1 MLQFEVN
8 KIMFKKLRKFYK
20 NNRIYC
26 ILMIISILC
35 ILVMG
40 VSVVVYFFNQMFT
53 DSYGSR
59 LENIEKYDLGNS
71 LTDLENFYKSQEG
84 VMEVSVRLQGK
95 IIYLDVKVAETMK
108 NEQIQTIATTRLD
121 NISEA
126 NRGFYDIQFM
136 FTREG
141 LNPYLGAKNSGNT
154 VIVWTNYTYD
164 IETTTEQTKK

>member
-40 VSVVVYFFNQMFT
+40 VSVVVYLFNQMFT

-108 NEQIQTIATTRLD
+108 NEQIQTIATTSLD

>member
-1 MLQFEVN
+1 
-8 KIMFKKLRKFYK
+8 MFKKIRKFYK

-40 VSVVVYFFNQMFT
+40 VSVVVYFFNQMVT

-71 LTDLENFYKSQEG
+71 LSDLENFYKSQEG
-84 VMEVSVRLQGK
+84 ITDVKVRLQGK
-95 IIYLDVKVAETMK
+95 IIYVDVSAVATMK
-108 NEQIQTIATTRLD
+108 NEQIQTIATTSLD
-121 NISEA
+121 NISEE

-141 LNPYLGAKNSGNT
+141 LNPYLGAKNSSNT

-164 IETTTEQTKK
+164 IETTTEQAKK

>member
-1 MLQFEVN
+1 
-8 KIMFKKLRKFYK
+8 MFKKLRKFYK

-40 VSVVVYFFNQMFT
+40 VSVVVYFFNQMVT

-71 LTDLENFYKSQEG
+71 LSDLESFYKSQEG
-84 VMEVSVRLQGK
+84 ITDVKVRLQGK
-95 IIYLDVKVAETMK
+95 IIYVDVSAVATMK
-108 NEQIQTIATTRLD
+108 NEQIQTIATTSLD
-121 NISEA
+121 NISEE

-141 LNPYLGAKNSGNT
+141 LNPYLGAKNSSNT

-164 IETTTEQTKK
+164 IETTTEQAKK

>member
-40 VSVVVYFFNQMFT
+40 VSVVVYFFNQMVT

-71 LTDLENFYKSQEG
+71 LSDLENFYKSQEG
-84 VMEVSVRLQGK
+84 ITDVKVRLQGK
-95 IIYLDVKVAETMK
+95 IIYVDVSAVATMK
-108 NEQIQTIATTRLD
+108 NEQIQTIATTSLD
-121 NISEA
+121 NISEE

-141 LNPYLGAKNSGNT
+141 LNPYLGAKNSSNT

-164 IETTTEQTKK
+164 IETTTEQAKK

>member
-1 MLQFEVN
+1 
-8 KIMFKKLRKFYK
+8 MFKKIRKFYK

-40 VSVVVYFFNQMFT
+40 VSVVVYFFNQMVT

-71 LTDLENFYKSQEG
+71 LSDLENFYKSQEG
-84 VMEVSVRLQGK
+84 ITDVKVRLQGK
-95 IIYLDVKVAETMK
+95 IIYVDVSAVATMK
-108 NEQIQTIATTRLD
+108 NEQIQTIATTSLD
-121 NISEA
+121 NISEE

-141 LNPYLGAKNSGNT
+141 LNPYLGAKNSSNT

-164 IETTTEQTKK
+164 IETTTEQVKK

>member
-1 MLQFEVN
+1 
-8 KIMFKKLRKFYK
+8 MFKKLRKFYK

-40 VSVVVYFFNQMFT
+40 VSVVVYFFNQMVT

-71 LTDLENFYKSQEG
+71 LSDLENFYKSQEG
-84 VMEVSVRLQGK
+84 ITDVKVRLQGK
-95 IIYLDVKVAETMK
+95 IIYVDVSAVETMK
-108 NEQIQTIATTRLD
+108 NEQIQTIATTSLD
-121 NISEA
+121 NISEE

-141 LNPYLGAKNSGNT
+141 LNPYLGAKNSSNT

-164 IETTTEQTKK
+164 IETTTEQAKK

>member
-1 MLQFEVN
+1 
-8 KIMFKKLRKFYK
+8 
-20 NNRIYC
+20 
-26 ILMIISILC
+26 
-35 ILVMG
+35 
-40 VSVVVYFFNQMFT
+40 
-53 DSYGSR
+53 
-59 LENIEKYDLGNS
+59 
-71 LTDLENFYKSQEG
+71 
-84 VMEVSVRLQGK
+84 MEVSVRLQGK

-108 NEQIQTIATTRLD
+108 NEQIQTIATTSLD